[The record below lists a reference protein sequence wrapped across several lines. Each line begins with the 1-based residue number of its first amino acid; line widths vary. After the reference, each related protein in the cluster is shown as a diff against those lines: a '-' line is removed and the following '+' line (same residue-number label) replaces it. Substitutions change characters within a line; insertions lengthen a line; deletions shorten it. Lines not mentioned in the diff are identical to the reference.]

1 MASTS
6 NDKETETPP
15 QPLQPPLQ
23 SPLRQSSITEKQEQ
37 IVISENPVG
46 IEGERSER
54 GRK

>member
-6 NDKETETPP
+6 NDKETEIPP
-15 QPLQPPLQ
+15 QPLQPSLK
-23 SPLRQSSITEKQEQ
+23 QSSISEKQEQ

-46 IEGERSER
+46 IEGERIER